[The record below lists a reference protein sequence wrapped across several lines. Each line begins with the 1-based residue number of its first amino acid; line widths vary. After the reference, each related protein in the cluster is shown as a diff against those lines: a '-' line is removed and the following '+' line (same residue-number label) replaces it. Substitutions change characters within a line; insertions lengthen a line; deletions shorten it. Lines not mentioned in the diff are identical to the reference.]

1 MTKKSNLPTLL
12 LSLFLA
18 LAMGFAPACSSS
30 GASSQD
36 APTQEQTQQQAAE
49 EPQKKGVLSL
59 AVSVEG
65 WESSNQGVPVAVTGA
80 SKDGQK
86 VEQQVVVTPGQTK
99 ALELSAGSYDFAVDG
114 SKISTQTTVYK
125 SATVHESFGGEK
137 DATVSISVSQDAQAT
152 QELAR
157 KAEEEAAAKAE
168 AEAKAKAEAEEAARA
183 QAEAEAAAQAQA
195 QAEAQRRAEAAA
207 AAQPNEQTVY
217 ITKTGKKYHRDGCR
231 YLKKSQIP
239 ISLSDAESR
248 GYTPCSKCF

>member
-1 MTKKSNLPTLL
+1 MTKKSNLRPLL

-30 GASSQD
+30 SASSQD

-49 EPQKKGVLSL
+49 EPQRNGTLSL
-59 AVSVEG
+59 AVSIEG
-65 WESSNQGVPVAVTGA
+65 WESSNQGVPVTVTGT
-80 SKDGQK
+80 SEDGQK

-114 SKISTQTTVYK
+114 SKISTQTVAYK
-125 SATVHESFGGEK
+125 SATVHESFSGEK
-137 DATVSISVSQDAQAT
+137 DVTVSVSVSQDAEAT

-157 KAEEEAAAKAE
+157 KAEEEAAKAE

-195 QAEAQRRAEAAA
+195 QAEAQRKAEAAA
-207 AAQPNEQTVY
+207 AAQTNEQTVY
-217 ITKTGKKYHRDGCR
+217 ITKTGEKYHHDGCQ
-231 YLKKSQIP
+231 YLKKSKIP